1 MSMEHIIIGNGVAGT
16 EAAKNIRKRDP
27 LAEIKIFTQDHYPF
41 YSRPRIPELLAKEVT
56 AEGIFV
62 YNLEWY
68 HKNKIQMYLNCTVKS
83 IDPKNQKITLTDG
96 SNFSYNKLLLAT
108 GSSGALPPI
117 EGINTTEGIFTLR
130 SVEDVMT
137 ITRRAADA
145 KTVTLIGGG
154 LLGLEAGNGLRK
166 LGHSVTIV
174 EIFDRLLPR
183 QLDGEGAAILQKQ
196 LEGMGLKFIL
206 GAKSKSIK
214 EKGHTRI
221 LELAD
226 GRVIESD
233 FILVSAGIIPNTTLA
248 RTAGISVNKGV
259 LVNDGMETN
268 IASIYAAGDVAE
280 HKGRVYGIWPA
291 SQRQGVVA
299 GINMA
304 GGNETYMGTVPST
317 TLKVAGIRLTSMGD
331 VLAEDKAIEQIKVK
345 DTDKYIYKK
354 LFIKDGR
361 LVGAILLGD
370 NKNASELAQLMEKK
384 VDVSRFKEK
393 ILEPDFDM
401 KSIEREAG

>member
-1 MSMEHIIIGNGVAGT
+1 MEHIIIGNGVAGT

-166 LGHSVTIV
+166 LGPSVTIV

>member
-1 MSMEHIIIGNGVAGT
+1 MSMEHIIVGNGVAGT

-166 LGHSVTIV
+166 LGPSVTIV

-331 VLAEDKAIEQIKVK
+331 VLAEDKVIEHIKVK

>member
-1 MSMEHIIIGNGVAGT
+1 MSMEHIIVGNGVAGT

-166 LGHSVTIV
+166 LGPSVTIV

-196 LEGMGLKFIL
+196 LEGMGIKFIL

-331 VLAEDKAIEQIKVK
+331 VLAEDKAIEHIKVK

>member
-166 LGHSVTIV
+166 LGPSVTIV

-196 LEGMGLKFIL
+196 LEGMGIKFIL

>member
-166 LGHSVTIV
+166 LGPSVTIV

-196 LEGMGLKFIL
+196 LEGMGIKFIL

-331 VLAEDKAIEQIKVK
+331 VLAEDKAIEHIKVK

>member
-1 MSMEHIIIGNGVAGT
+1 LSMEHIIIGNGVAGT

-166 LGHSVTIV
+166 LGPSVTIV